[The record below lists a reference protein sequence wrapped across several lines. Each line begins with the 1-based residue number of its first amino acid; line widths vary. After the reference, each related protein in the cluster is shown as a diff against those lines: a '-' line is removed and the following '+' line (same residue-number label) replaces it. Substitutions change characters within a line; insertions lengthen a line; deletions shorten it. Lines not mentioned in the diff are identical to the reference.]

1 MHSALCQSAYTF
13 SSTSK
18 LRLKCYINSW
28 LILTLLMI
36 ILGGKKI
43 RTHVSESEGSVFLL
57 TFNVK
62 FLFNQCM
69 LRSWPARV
77 RLRFKMYHGGDRGG
91 EQTEARLK
99 FRADYLNVG
108 NLQRSQLEEHISRN
122 TGKRFDFFFPHTKCK
137 EYPTLFKLYFIFFC
151 MFLLCLC
158 LYVFFLFVYLMNSF
172 FFFRMR
178 NILALLCVFLMAADQ
193 STILLTKGESIKN
206 TIHNIVNI
214 AQITLVH
221 IKKLKVPI
229 YWLFLC

>member
-1 MHSALCQSAYTF
+1 M
-13 SSTSK
+13 
-18 LRLKCYINSW
+18 
-28 LILTLLMI
+28 
-36 ILGGKKI
+36 
-43 RTHVSESEGSVFLL
+43 SESEWSVFLL
-57 TFNVK
+57 IFNGN

-69 LRSWPARV
+69 LRSWPTRV
-77 RLRFKMYHGGDRGG
+77 RLTFKMYRGGDRGG

-99 FRADYLNVG
+99 CRADYLNVG

-122 TGKRFDFFFPHTKCK
+122 PGKRLDFFFPHSKCK
-137 EYPTLFKLYFIFFC
+137 KYPEEDVIKVILFFFC

-158 LYVFFLFVYLMNSF
+158 LYGFFLFVYLMNSF
-172 FFFRMR
+172 FLFRMR
-178 NILALLCVFLMAADQ
+178 NILALLCVFLMAAHQ
-193 STILLTKGESIKN
+193 STSLLTKGESIRN